1 MYEEE
6 LSALRRCDEIF
17 KSDQQDTSGYRDILG
32 LLNPIVIKSAED
44 ENYRGLISQSPQIW
58 EQLQS
63 TLRECDP
70 TTSLKDVT
78 DETRYWYLRSI
89 RGLVLLMRN
98 LSVGN
103 QEYPQRYLIQNTV
116 INVFQSLTNTGADYS
131 DMETALY
138 IASTSFLHNVTK
150 TSVIFDNSTM
160 EPLMDYLIYPLNH
173 PKRSHELLFPYFSFL
188 YNLIQSDDFLYNLFR
203 QEKAF
208 DVLKC
213 LLVTDLPQRW
223 PNNTREGGEGH
234 AAGNKDFRNLDQLDV
249 TVLKCTRKIIANESF
264 AKYFVDLRRSDTRL
278 FLEILSLSQLVC
290 TSSET
295 WSTFELVGIMS
306 WCFPIFEGSCEDIQ
320 RYFQSKIDSEEVA
333 NGLHREATAVLDM
346 LTFLSQF
353 EYVQKFILSY
363 DGLEKLL
370 SLFATLQENLIRVN
384 FSKDN
389 NNKAIKGAQLS
400 TSNGESIK
408 NTNNLSKRVDYENFK
423 IKSTNFPE
431 CKLLIVETLSNLAF
445 KNRAV
450 QDKMRELHGLE
461 LVLSNCVI
469 DDNDPFIKER
479 CIICIRFLLD
489 GNKENRDFVAKLE
502 AKKVV
507 DDGTLEEA
515 GYEAK
520 VTKEGKIELVHKQ
533 GGSSS

>member
-6 LSALRRCDEIF
+6 LSALRRCDEIL
-17 KSDQQDTSGYRDILG
+17 KSHQQDTSAYKNILG
-32 LLNPIVIKSAED
+32 LLNPIVIKSAQD
-44 ENYRGLISQSPQIW
+44 ENYRSLISQSPQIW

-63 TLRECDP
+63 ILRECDP

-78 DETRYWYLRSI
+78 DENRYWYLRSI
-89 RGLVLLMRN
+89 RGLILLMRN

-116 INVFQSLTNTGADYS
+116 INVFQSLTNAGVDYS

-150 TSVIFDNSTM
+150 TSVIFDKSM
-160 EPLMDYLIYPLNH
+160 MDPLMKYLIYPLNH
-173 PKRSHELLFPYFSFL
+173 PEKSHELLFPYISLL
-188 YNLIQSDDFLYNLFR
+188 YNLVQSDDFLYCLFR

-208 DVLKC
+208 EVLKC
-213 LLVTDLPQRW
+213 LLVIDLFQRW
-223 PNNTREGGEGH
+223 PNEIGEGGGRH
-234 AAGNKDFRNLDQLDV
+234 TTGGKDLSSLDQLDV
-249 TVLKCTRKIIANESF
+249 TVLKCIRKLITNESF
-264 AKYFVDLRRSDTRL
+264 AKYFVDLRKSNIHGL
-278 FLEILSLSQLVC
+278 FLEVLNLSQLVC

-295 WSTFELVGIMS
+295 WTTFELAGIMS
-306 WCFPIFEGSCEDIQ
+306 WCFPIFECSCKDIQ

-333 NGLHREATAVLDM
+333 NGLHREITAVLDM
-346 LTFLSQF
+346 STFLSQF

-363 DGLEKLL
+363 DGLEKLV

-389 NNKAIKGAQLS
+389 NNEAIKGAKLS
-400 TSNGESIK
+400 TSSGESIK

-423 IKSTNFPE
+423 IRSTNFPE

-479 CIICIRFLLD
+479 CIVCIRFLLD
-489 GNKENRDFVAKLE
+489 GNKENQDFVAKLE

-520 VTKEGKIELVHKQ
+520 VTKEGKIELVHK
-533 GGSSS
+533 

>member
-1 MYEEE
+1 M
-6 LSALRRCDEIF
+6 
-17 KSDQQDTSGYRDILG
+17 
-32 LLNPIVIKSAED
+32 
-44 ENYRGLISQSPQIW
+44 
-58 EQLQS
+58 
-63 TLRECDP
+63 
-70 TTSLKDVT
+70 
-78 DETRYWYLRSI
+78 
-89 RGLVLLMRN
+89 
-98 LSVGN
+98 
-103 QEYPQRYLIQNTV
+103 IQNTV

-160 EPLMDYLIYPLNH
+160 QPLMDYLIYPLNH

-188 YNLIQSDDFLYNLFR
+188 YNLIQGDDFLYSLFR

-223 PNNTREGGEGH
+223 PNDTREGGEGRT
-234 AAGNKDFRNLDQLDV
+234 AGNKDFGNLDQLDV
-249 TVLKCTRKIIANESF
+249 TVLKCTRKIITNESF

-320 RYFQSKIDSEEVA
+320 RYFQSRFDSEEVA

-363 DGLEKLL
+363 DGLEKLV

-408 NTNNLSKRVDYENFK
+408 NT
-423 IKSTNFPE
+423 
-431 CKLLIVETLSNLAF
+431 
-445 KNRAV
+445 
-450 QDKMRELHGLE
+450 
-461 LVLSNCVI
+461 
-469 DDNDPFIKER
+469 
-479 CIICIRFLLD
+479 
-489 GNKENRDFVAKLE
+489 
-502 AKKVV
+502 
-507 DDGTLEEA
+507 
-515 GYEAK
+515 
-520 VTKEGKIELVHKQ
+520 KQ
-533 GGSSS
+533 SL